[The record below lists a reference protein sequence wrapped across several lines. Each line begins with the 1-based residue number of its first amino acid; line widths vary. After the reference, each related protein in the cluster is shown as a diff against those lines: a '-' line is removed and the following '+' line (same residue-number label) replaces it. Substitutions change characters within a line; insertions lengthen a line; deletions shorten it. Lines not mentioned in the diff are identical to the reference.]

1 MSTGELVAV
10 MAVVLVGAVLQGSVG
25 FGMNVVSAPVVI
37 QLEPDLV
44 PGPLLLAAFF
54 LTLFAAIRERT
65 TLDISGAGWIV
76 VGRVPGSVLGA
87 LAVAVLSTR
96 GLSLALA
103 AIVLSAVVASAS
115 GVSIVE
121 NRGTMFG
128 AGAVAGFSSTTTSVG
143 GPPIA
148 LVLQGRSGPELRSTL
163 GAIFVIGVV
172 MSLTTLALTGE
183 FGTRDLEL
191 AVFVVPAAVAGFALS
206 GPLRPLIDRGH
217 TRPAV
222 LAVSALAATILLVR
236 VLVD

>member
-1 MSTGELVAV
+1 MAAGEVVAV

-25 FGMNVVSAPVVI
+25 FGMNVVAAPVVI

-54 LTLFAAIRERT
+54 LTLLAAIRERT

-76 VGRVPGSVLGA
+76 VGRVPGSVVGA
-87 LAVAVLSTR
+87 LAVAMLSTR

-103 AIVLSAVVASAS
+103 VIVLSAVVASAS
-115 GVSIVE
+115 GVSIAE
-121 NRGTMFG
+121 NRATMFG
-128 AGAVAGFSSTTTSVG
+128 AGAVAGFSSTTSSVG

-148 LVLQGRSGPELRSTL
+148 LVLQGRSGPQLRSTL

-172 MSLTTLALTGE
+172 MSLTTLAVTGE

-191 AVFVVPAAVAGFALS
+191 AVFVVPAAVAGFAVS
-206 GPLRPLIDRGH
+206 GPLRPVIDRGH

-222 LAVSALAATILLVR
+222 LGVSALAATILLGR
-236 VLVD
+236 VLVG